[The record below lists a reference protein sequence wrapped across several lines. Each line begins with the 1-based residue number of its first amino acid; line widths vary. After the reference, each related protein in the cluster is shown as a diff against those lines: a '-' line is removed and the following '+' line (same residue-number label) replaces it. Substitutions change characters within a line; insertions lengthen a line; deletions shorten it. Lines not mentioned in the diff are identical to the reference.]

1 MAKRIALTER
11 YPKCVSKYAENE
23 HERDSGNPTGV
34 DKSVSRR
41 RSRGVREQIF
51 RTNSLPFQ

>member
-1 MAKRIALTER
+1 MAKRIAPTER

-34 DKSVSRR
+34 DKSVSPPYCE
-41 RSRGVREQIF
+41 SAIL
-51 RTNSLPFQ
+51 SS

>member
-1 MAKRIALTER
+1 MNSVAACDFRVMAKRIALTDR

-34 DKSVSRR
+34 DKSV
-41 RSRGVREQIF
+41 
-51 RTNSLPFQ
+51 